1 MIPDR
6 SFPADARKHENM
18 TAKHTQTADDNLL
31 ITLAQRGDSSAYD
44 ALCARYKA
52 FICKIARSYF
62 IAEGG
67 DTNDLI
73 QEGTIG
79 FCKAVA
85 DYRAEKNNSFPAY
98 AALCIHNRIKDAL
111 RSALRAG
118 SAGAPA
124 LSITDDAGEERI
136 ANAIGYEDDPV
147 TSYIRGE
154 NNEAFFRKA
163 EKALSA
169 RQYAVLR
176 LYLDGFSYAEIAEE
190 LALDMKAVDN
200 ALSAAKSKLKKL
212 YKADA

>member
-1 MIPDR
+1 MSKYPQN
-6 SFPADARKHENM
+6 ADE
-18 TAKHTQTADDNLL
+18 NLL
-31 ITLAQRGDSSAYD
+31 ITLAQQGDSSAYD

-62 IAEGG
+62 ITEGG

-118 SAGAPA
+118 TASATGSVP
-124 LSITDDAGEERI
+124 ITDDATNEERI
-136 ANAIGYEDDPV
+136 ASVIGYADDPV

-154 NNEAFFRKA
+154 TDEAFFRKA
-163 EKALSA
+163 ESELSA
-169 RQYAVLR
+169 RQFAVLK

-190 LALDMKAVDN
+190 LSLDMKAVDN
-200 ALSAAKSKLKKL
+200 ALSAAKSKLKKS
-212 YKADA
+212 YKAGG

>member
-1 MIPDR
+1 MSKYPQN
-6 SFPADARKHENM
+6 AEE
-18 TAKHTQTADDNLL
+18 NLL
-31 ITLAQRGDSSAYD
+31 ITLAQQGDSSAYD

-62 IAEGG
+62 ITEGG

-85 DYRAEKNNSFPAY
+85 DYLAEKNNSFPAY

-118 SAGAPA
+118 TASATGSVP
-124 LSITDDAGEERI
+124 ITDDATNEERI
-136 ANAIGYEDDPV
+136 ASAIGYADDPV

-154 NNEAFFRKA
+154 TDEAFFRKA
-163 EKALSA
+163 ESELSA
-169 RQYAVLR
+169 RQFAVLK

-190 LALDMKAVDN
+190 LSLDMKAVDN
-200 ALSAAKSKLKKL
+200 ALSAAKSKLKKS
-212 YKADA
+212 YKAGG

>member
-1 MIPDR
+1 M
-6 SFPADARKHENM
+6 N
-18 TAKHTQTADDNLL
+18 AKHPPSSDENLL
-31 ITLAQRGDSSAYD
+31 ITLAQRGDPSAYD

-85 DYRAEKNNSFPAY
+85 DYRAEKNASFPAY

-118 SAGAPA
+118 NSGAPA

-136 ANAIGYEDDPV
+136 ANVIGYADDPV

-169 RQYAVLR
+169 RQFAVLR
-176 LYLDGFSYAEIAEE
+176 LYLDGFSYAEIAEK

-212 YKADA
+212 SKADA